1 MQEASE
7 AHLRLLTLEN
17 LDAFDTVEADDLEAC
32 RRAISLTPPE
42 FAEQLGWSPRKYQ
55 RVLEAARE
63 DGFVDRDTA
72 LAVRGLLSV
81 LLEPDDENPSAGLSE
96 PDAILWEGPEAK
108 AFLSGR
114 TYPMILPKIS
124 KDAGPWTAQVTPH
137 LFRLVASR
145 AMREKT
151 ITYGEAA
158 TTLEERNLTKR
169 VWPRTLYGMPLGA
182 ICNSLMLLS
191 EEAGFRIPLLSV
203 IVVKAS
209 GLPGAGVD
217 GMIRKFVRQH
227 ESKDQARE
235 LLTRLKRD
243 RDSLVGELQD
253 EVFKFQDWPGV
264 IRALG
269 LTET

>member
-1 MQEASE
+1 MQNDLESPV
-7 AHLRLLTLEN
+7 RLLTLEN
-17 LDAFDTVEADDLEAC
+17 PDAFDTVEADDLEAC
-32 RRAISLTPPE
+32 RRVMSLTPPE

-63 DGFVDRDTA
+63 DGFVDRDNA

-81 LLEPDDENPSAGLSE
+81 LLGSDDEGTTAGLSE
-96 PDAILWEGPEAK
+96 SDAILWESPEAK
-108 AFLSGR
+108 AFLGGR

-124 KDAGPWTAQVTPH
+124 EDAGPWTAQVTPH
-137 LFRLVASR
+137 LFRLV
-145 AMREKT
+145 T
-151 ITYGEAA
+151 NGEAA

-182 ICNSLMLLS
+182 ICNSLMLLG
-191 EEAGFRIPLLSV
+191 EKAGFRIPLLSV

-209 GLPGAGVD
+209 GQPGAGVD

-227 ESKDQARE
+227 ESMDQARE
-235 LLTRLKRD
+235 ILIRLKRD
-243 RDSLVGELQD
+243 RDSLVGELQQ
-253 EVFKFQDWPGV
+253 EVFEFQDWPGV

-269 LTET
+269 LGES